1 MKNKKNEKKEGNNA
15 DFYTPVLTV
24 FQIQQNSEGTHGLAH
39 LTSATKKK
47 E

>member
-1 MKNKKNEKKEGNNA
+1 MLT
-15 DFYTPVLTV
+15 FYTPVLTV

-47 E
+47 EKKKNNNNNNK